1 MLNYEKMIHK
11 IKEKNINE
19 STVMFMKKEYNKRVA
34 RLKKAEEY
42 YNNPNTTD
50 KEAEKTYD
58 EFLKIFDEQ
67 NKIGYEIER
76 YTGEKLTIDI
86 IENGFAL

>member
-11 IKEKNINE
+11 IKEKDIDE
-19 STVMFMKKEYNKRVA
+19 ITVMFMKKEYNKRVA

-50 KEAEKTYD
+50 TEVEKTYD

>member
-11 IKEKNINE
+11 IKEKNISE

-50 KEAEKTYD
+50 KETEKTYD